1 MGQIA
6 LFINKAD
13 FVRKT
18 SINGNVDPDKYLQFV
33 EIAQDIEIQGYL
45 GTDLYDKIFAD
56 IIADTLSGDY
66 LILRDKYIS
75 PLLTYLSMSTYL
87 TVADVNVSN
96 GGVFK
101 HSAENS
107 VQAENERIAG
117 LKGQY
122 DRWVDYYT
130 SRLLDYLCNQSSLFP
145 EYSTNTDE
153 DIRPNRT
160 LNPTGWYLGDDTE
173 DILRIRRL
181 EL

>member
-1 MGQIA
+1 MAEIA
-6 LFINKAD
+6 LFINRKD

-18 SINGNVDPDKYLQFV
+18 NIDGNVDPDKYLQFV

-45 GTDLYDKIFAD
+45 GTDLYDKISSD
-56 IIADTLSGDY
+56 IIAETLTGNY
-66 LILRDKYIS
+66 LILRDKYLS

-87 TVADVNVSN
+87 TVAGVNVAN

-101 HSAENS
+101 HSPENS
-107 VQAENERIAG
+107 TDVEDARVAG

-130 SRLLDYLCNQSSLFP
+130 ARLLDYLCNQSDLFP

-153 DIRPNRT
+153 DVTPNRNT
-160 LNPTGWYLGDDTE
+160 NPTGWLLD
-173 DILRIRRL
+173 
-181 EL
+181 

>member
-1 MGQIA
+1 MAQIA
-6 LFINKAD
+6 LFINRDD

-18 SINGNVDPDKYLQFV
+18 YIDGIVDSDKYLIFV
-33 EIAQDIEIQGYL
+33 EIAQDIEIHGYL
-45 GTDLYDKIFAD
+45 CTDLYDKIFAD
-56 IIADTLSGDY
+56 IIAGTLTGDY
-66 LILRDKYIS
+66 LTLRDKYIS

-96 GGVFK
+96 GGIFK
-101 HSAENS
+101 HSPDNA
-107 VQAENERIAG
+107 VQAENNRIAG

-130 SRLLDYLCNQSSLFP
+130 SRLLDYLCNKSSLFP
-145 EYSTNTDE
+145 EYSTNTEE
-153 DIRPNRT
+153 DIRPNKT

>member
-1 MGQIA
+1 MAQIA
-6 LFINKAD
+6 LFINRKD

-18 SINGNVDPDKYLQFV
+18 SIDGSVDPDKYLQFI
-33 EIAQDIEIQGYL
+33 EIAQDIEIKGYL
-45 GTDLYDKIFAD
+45 GTDLYDKISAD
-56 IIADTLSGDY
+56 IIAGTLTGNY
-66 LILRDKYIS
+66 LILRDKYLS

-87 TVADVNVSN
+87 TIANVNVSN

-101 HSAENS
+101 HSPENA
-107 VQAENERIAG
+107 VQAEDDRVAA

-130 SRLLDYLCNQSSLFP
+130 GRLLDYLCNNSALFP

-153 DIRPNRT
+153 DVRPNKT

-173 DILRIRRL
+173 DILRRRRL
-181 EL
+181 ED